1 MCVYVHI
8 EELCVGL
15 MKEVG
20 TFLEALE
27 ISLVLTWLITHGD
40 FIVKL

>member
-1 MCVYVHI
+1 MHI

-20 TFLEALE
+20 TFPEALE
-27 ISLVLTWLITHGD
+27 VGLVLTWLITHGD
-40 FIVKL
+40 FTVELQLSL